1 MKKIFFVFIVWLT
14 SFMFFNHTLLA
25 EVEIG
30 VKGGIGSFN
39 LSASNFQ
46 LYSFQFGA
54 EEYRPGLKSLT
65 SFQVGAFVSF
75 DILKNFAFQPEVY
88 YVMRGARAGE
98 FFAVIGKEFKA
109 KIKIDY
115 IEIPLLL
122 KYKPPLGNRV
132 KPILFAG
139 PYIGFRLN
147 AYHTVGLIELEI
159 EGDYK
164 EQVKNQYL
172 GLIIGGGFEYNLKS
186 MKLILEGRYS
196 FGVTSILAPEF
207 VQPDQSLIPR
217 SFVLMLGISI

>member
-1 MKKIFFVFIVWLT
+1 
-14 SFMFFNHTLLA
+14 MFFNHTLLA

-39 LSASNFQ
+39 LASNFQ
-46 LYSFQFGA
+46 LYQLQFGA
-54 EEYRPGLKSLT
+54 DVYTPGLKSIT
-65 SFQVGAFVSF
+65 SFQVGAFISF
-75 DILKNFAFQPEVY
+75 DISKNFALQPEIY
-88 YVMRGARAGE
+88 YVMRGARADE
-98 FFAVIGKEFKA
+98 FFAVIGQEFKA

-122 KYKPPLGNRV
+122 KYKTPLAHRM

-147 AYHTVGLIELEI
+147 AYHTVGLIELER

-172 GLIIGGGFEYNLKS
+172 GLVVGGGIEFNLKS
-186 MKLILEGRYS
+186 MKLILDGRYS
-196 FGVTSILAPEF
+196 FGVTSILEPES
-207 VQPDQSLIPR
+207 VQPDQRLMPH